1 MAYLLHPD
9 IRGDKLVFTSEDNLW
24 SCDLDGKNP
33 RLILSN
39 LGTIT
44 SPRVSPDGTKVAF
57 RSTKGTDTVISEI
70 YVISLKTGD
79 LKRVTYFGTSGTN
92 VVDWQ
97 SDSTILAVS
106 DEGSPFM
113 RETLPYR
120 IDVNTLAYEQ
130 LKLGPTSSMLPTK
143 EGTFLVRGLQDLT
156 YWKRYRG
163 GLRGKVYFDR
173 GNRGSYAKFL
183 QLESGIDS
191 PTFMKNRLYFISFS
205 TSDSSNLE
213 LT

>member
-44 SPRVSPDGTKVAF
+44 SPRISPDGTKVAF

-113 RETLPYR
+113 GVVRTPLELVVVYAAISLFASLIT
-120 IDVNTLAYEQ
+120 VNWFSLIADQTDSTTRGRFLAVINI
-130 LKLGPTSSMLPTK
+130 LSSIGTIISLFVM
-143 EGTFLVRGLQDLT
+143 TFLFSGAVTNDLIVMSV
-156 YWKRYRG
+156 
-163 GLRGKVYFDR
+163 LLSM
-173 GNRGSYAKFL
+173 N
-183 QLESGIDS
+183 
-191 PTFMKNRLYFISFS
+191 
-205 TSDSSNLE
+205 
-213 LT
+213 